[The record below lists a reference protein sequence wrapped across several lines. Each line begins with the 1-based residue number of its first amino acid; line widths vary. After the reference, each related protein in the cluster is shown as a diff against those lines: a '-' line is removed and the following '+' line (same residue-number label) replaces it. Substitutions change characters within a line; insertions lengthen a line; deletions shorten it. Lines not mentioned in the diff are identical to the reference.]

1 MEKVLSNEMNV
12 MCNVMLDEK
21 ETCSKVQELFKKYRI
36 YKEKQKIIETRNKSP
51 FSFDNMGIFGSR
63 TSDPTGNKVEQIM
76 RYKDF
81 TDTIDNTYKLFSNK
95 LEKDEKV
102 IYEKTLKTKHTVED
116 VMAELSITN
125 RKTFYNKKNRC
136 YLKVA
141 MWFDLE
147 VYKQYY

>member
-1 MEKVLSNEMNV
+1 MEKALNEDLNV
-12 MCNVMLDEK
+12 MVGVVLNEKATSNNV
-21 ETCSKVQELFKKYRI
+21 QILFKKYRDF
-36 YKEKQKIIETRNKSP
+36 KEKQKIIELRNKS
-51 FSFDNMGIFGSR
+51 SLSLDNLGIFGSR

-81 TDTIDNTYKLFSNK
+81 TDTIDATYKLFSNK

-102 IYEKTLKTKHTVED
+102 IFEKTLRTKHVDDE
-116 VMAELSITN
+116 VMIELSLTN
-125 RKTFYNKKNRC
+125 RKTYYNKKMRC

-147 VYKQYY
+147 VYE

>member
-1 MEKVLSNEMNV
+1 MEKVLNNDMNV
-12 MCNVMLDEK
+12 MCSVILNEK
-21 ETCSKVQELFKKYRI
+21 ATYCNVQELFKKYRI
-36 YKEKQKIIETRNKSP
+36 FKENQKIIEARNKSS
-51 FSFDNMGIFGSR
+51 FSFDNLGIFGSR

-81 TDTIDNTYKLFSNK
+81 TDTIDCTYKLFANK

-102 IYEKTLKTKHTVED
+102 IYEKTLKTKHTDDD
-116 VMAELSITN
+116 VMDELSITN
-125 RKTFYNKKNRC
+125 RKTFYNKKMRC

-147 VYKQYY
+147 VFE